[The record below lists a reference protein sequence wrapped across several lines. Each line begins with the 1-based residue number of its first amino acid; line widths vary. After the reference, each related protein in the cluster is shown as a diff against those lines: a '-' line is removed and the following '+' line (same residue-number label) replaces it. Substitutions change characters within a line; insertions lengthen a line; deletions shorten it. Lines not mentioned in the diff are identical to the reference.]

1 MFSAADMLDTSTTSH
16 AAMAAASAAP
26 SATSDRPA
34 PAGGHAQFLARL
46 TAAAAARGDRDLL
59 TLVEADGQTVT
70 FTYPMLLGAAE
81 GWVARYR
88 EAGLLPGDRLVVIL
102 PHCSPLYSAYLG
114 ALVGGYCPAF
124 FAPPSEKTSQRDYA
138 RSVALLL
145 EQIGAA
151 YVVTTHEIRR
161 QLASEMG
168 WFRGFTEGG
177 ALCEIGRR
185 PAWSIDVAP
194 SPHLFL
200 QFSSG
205 TTGVKK
211 GVGITAEALL
221 WQIDAY
227 AQQLAVTPESRIAT
241 WLPLYHDMG
250 LITCFFLPLLQGIPV
265 VAVSP
270 FVWVRQPAILLD
282 MIALTRATHCWLPN
296 FAFNFLATRV
306 SPTDLQ
312 VWKLD
317 CLAALTN
324 CSEPIHADSH
334 QQFLARFATHGIRPS
349 MIRTCYAMAETTFA
363 ISSSAASTS
372 GPVVETVD
380 AASLNR
386 DQPVRLG
393 RAGETGR
400 AAVGSG
406 RALPDTRIEIIS
418 TLDTPLPEG
427 HLGEIAVA
435 TPSLFGGYLNNA
447 EAAAFR
453 DGLFRTGD
461 LGYLR
466 DGELFVI
473 GRIKDTIIIGGKNI
487 YPQDI
492 EAICNEVSGVIPG
505 RCVAFGV
512 DDHDLGTQSLVV
524 IVEVASDDIAVR
536 DKVRRQV
543 FQAIV
548 SRTETTPADVLA
560 APHMW
565 LQKSTSG
572 KISRTRNRDLYL
584 KVVAEQA
591 TPSLAKA
598 DPAETASLVRKLVLE
613 IVGGPGGAGGEPIGD
628 DVPLLAE
635 GWIDSF
641 SFVSLVLQVETHFGP
656 GVAAALRTNPS
667 RYQTIRRIIDL
678 VEAGGTEPDARS
690 AGEDVEAGE
699 MQADDPRRLLAP
711 QLSDVDKQPFS
722 SVAYLMRRGAANF
735 HSPSTN
741 TDGLGCRI
749 SWRNGHPVDG
759 ESLIGTDRPRGVV
772 LGNSFAFGVGTTHDS
787 LHVASQL
794 NALGAGGDVVWT
806 NFALRA
812 SNLTQERLAFE
823 LYAQP
828 PVEQVVWISG
838 INNLITL
845 IIEEGVDPNPAP
857 FIGERGFTLATMP
870 DTRLEPPRQKA
881 MERYRDM
888 LRIAEIDISAVALRL
903 ATAGSVTFCLQPSAA
918 WIGKPM
924 SVEERTLIEGF
935 DRHGA
940 AIRHAHHPQYIGK
953 MHAMFSR
960 DIKHICGKWNV
971 GFVDLNLSTCLQ
983 TPEWL
988 FLDRIHMNDHG
999 HRLVAEEVSHFL
1011 TQSSNTDTE
1020 RRNAS

>member
-1 MFSAADMLDTSTTSH
+1 MYSAVETVDARVRAH
-16 AAMAAASAAP
+16 EAVAAP
-26 SATSDRPA
+26 RAELPMTDGPSARSA
-34 PAGGHAQFLARL
+34 GHAEFLARL
-46 TAAAAARGDRDLL
+46 TSAAAARGDRDLL

-70 FTYPMLLGAAE
+70 FTYPMLLEVAQA
-81 GWVARYR
+81 WAARYR
-88 EAGLLPGDRLVVIL
+88 EAGLAPGDRLVVIL
-102 PHCSPLYSAYLG
+102 PHCSALYSAYLG

-124 FAPPSEKTSQRDYA
+124 FAPPSEKTAQIDYA

-151 YVVTTHEIRR
+151 FVVTTHELRR
-161 QLASEMG
+161 QLAGEMG

-177 ALCEIGRR
+177 ALCEIGSG
-185 PAWSIDVAP
+185 PAWSIDASP
-194 SPHLFL
+194 SDHLFM

-205 TTGVKK
+205 TTGIKK
-211 GVGITAEALL
+211 GVGVTAEALL
-221 WQIDAY
+221 WQVDAY
-227 AQQLAVTPESRIAT
+227 ARQLGLTADARIAT

-250 LITCFFLPLLQGIPV
+250 LITCFFLPLLLGIPV

-270 FVWVRQPAILLD
+270 FVWVRQPEILLD
-282 MIALTRATHCWLPN
+282 IISLARATHCWLPN
-296 FAFNFLATRV
+296 FAFNFLASRV
-306 SPTDLQ
+306 ARKDSQ
-312 VWKLD
+312 AWALD
-317 CLAALTN
+317 CVEALIN

-334 QQFLARFATHGIRPS
+334 QQFLARFAAHGIRPC

-363 ISSSAASTS
+363 IASSAASEA

-380 AASLNR
+380 SASLNR
-386 DQPVRLG
+386 DQPVRLARSVDSG
-393 RAGETGR
+393 RV
-400 AAVGSG
+400 AVGSG
-406 RALPDTRIEIIS
+406 RALPDTRIEILS
-418 TLDTPLPEG
+418 TLDTPLPDG
-427 HLGEIAVA
+427 HLGEIAVSM
-435 TPSLFGGYLNNA
+435 PSLFGGYLNNA
-447 EAAAFR
+447 EANATAFR
-453 DGLFRTGD
+453 NGSFRTGD

-466 DGELFVI
+466 NGELFVI
-473 GRIKDTIIIGGKNI
+473 GRIKDTVIIGGKNV

-492 EAICNEVSGVIPG
+492 EAICNEVPGVIPG

-512 DDHDLGTQSLVV
+512 DDPDLGTQNLVV
-524 IVEVASDDIAVR
+524 IVEVASDDTAIR

-548 SRTETTPADVLA
+548 SRTESTPADILA

-572 KISRTRNRDLYL
+572 KISRTRNRELYL

-591 TPSLAKA
+591 AA
-598 DPAETASLVRKLVLE
+598 PAPKVEAAEVASLVRRLVLE
-613 IVGGPGGAGGEPIGD
+613 IAGEPIGD
-628 DVPLLAE
+628 DVPLLTE

-641 SFVSLVLQVETHFGP
+641 SFVTLVLQVETHFGADI
-656 GVAAALRTNPS
+656 AAALRTNPN
-667 RYQTIRRIIDL
+667 RYQTTRRIIDL
-678 VEAGGTEPDARS
+678 VEAGGTEPKGHSDTEDA
-690 AGEDVEAGE
+690 AVGEL
-699 MQADDPRRLLAP
+699 QADDPRRLLAP
-711 QLSDVDKQPFS
+711 QLSDVDRQPFS
-722 SVAYLMRRGAANF
+722 SVAYLMRRGAAHF
-735 HSPSTN
+735 QSPSTN

-749 SWRNGHPVDG
+749 SWRNGQPVDN
-759 ESLIGTDRPRGVV
+759 EAIVGTDRPRGVV

-787 LHVASQL
+787 LQVASRL
-794 NALGAGGDVVWT
+794 NAVGAGGDIVWT

-828 PVEQVVWISG
+828 PVEQVIWISG

-870 DTRLEPPRQKA
+870 DARLEPPRQTA

-903 ATAGSVTFCLQPSAA
+903 GSAGRVTFCLQPSAA

-924 SVEERTLIEGF
+924 SAEETTLIEGF

-953 MHAMFSR
+953 MHATFSR
-960 DIKHICGKWNV
+960 DIKGICDRWGV
-971 GFVDLNLSTCLQ
+971 GFIDLNHSTRLR
-983 TPEWL
+983 TSDWL
-988 FLDRIHMNDHG
+988 FLDRIHMNDRG
-999 HRLVAEEVSHFL
+999 HQLVAEEISQFL
-1011 TQSSNTDTE
+1011 TQPLDIDKE
-1020 RRNAS
+1020 RRTAS